1 MMATKIFDFEA
12 ELATLDADYKAKKN
26 ALIARQSKHD
36 AEVGKLLR
44 EAVAVP
50 ADKKILK
57 QVFQKLAPDFE
68 RAVKEVSAISD
79 AETSKK
85 VVPVSQKVEQTFA
98 KQNAQPQPNAT
109 PKVGAAQPLPTTGG
123 INFSQ

>member
-1 MMATKIFDFEA
+1 MMASKIFDFDA

-50 ADKKILK
+50 TDKKILK

-85 VVPVSQKVEQTFA
+85 VAPVMP
-98 KQNAQPQPNAT
+98 QPQPNAT
-109 PKVGAAQPLPTTGG
+109 PKVGVAQPLPTTGG